1 MRIIK
6 GVLWMEDGLQLVYW
20 FHKGGLVMYPLL
32 LCSVLIVAVA
42 VERFVFFRRSCN
54 RSGDLLRQVEAALHS
69 GAWESAQRAAN
80 ETGGVIGRILAA
92 GLAQHGVAGAMRESF
107 EESTAL
113 EATNLRRNLSYLGTI
128 VTMAP
133 LLGLLGTVVGM
144 IGSFNVLDAGNPAA
158 ITGGVGEALIAT
170 ATGLCVAVLA
180 LAVHTYFSHRLDN
193 VITDVENICLLALRQ
208 ARGRAA

>member
-1 MRIIK
+1 MQ
-6 GVLWMEDGLQLVYW
+6 VVHW
-20 FHKGGLVMYPLL
+20 FYKGGLVMYPLL
-32 LCSVLIVAVA
+32 FCSVLIVAVA
-42 VERFVFFRRSCN
+42 VERFAFFQKSCA
-54 RSGDLLRQVEAALHS
+54 RTRDLLQQEETALRGGDWEAALR
-69 GAWESAQRAAN
+69 SAS
-80 ETGGVIGRILAA
+80 ETGGAIGRILAA
-92 GLAQHGVAGAMRESF
+92 GLPHYNAAGAMREIF

-113 EATNLRRNLSYLGTI
+113 EATNLRRNLSHLSTI

-144 IGSFNVLDAGNPAA
+144 IGSFSVLDTSGSNPAA

-193 VITDVENICLLALRQ
+193 IITDVENICSLAVRQ
-208 ARGRAA
+208 ARRHAA